1 MTCESANK
9 QLLLHLYGELGFDEE
24 EALEQHLDACAA
36 CRAELNALKCFHRLA
51 DGAEMAPPAGL
62 LESCRQELEARL
74 KDEAPAKR
82 PGWWSRFR
90 SWRPAAPAWKPA
102 AAVALVALGF
112 FSARLTAPSSEG
124 GAHLASTPVTS
135 RVRYIEPESSGKVQI
150 VLEETR
156 QRVLT
161 GGLDEAPIRSLLLQA
176 ARNREDP
183 GLRVES
189 IDILK
194 SQSASTEVRSAL
206 LAALRSDPD
215 SGVRLKALE
224 GLKSFTLDAETRQAV
239 AHTLLT
245 DDNAS
250 VRALAVNLLV
260 EGKQQDI
267 VGVLQELLHKENND
281 YIRER
286 SARALREMRASV
298 ETF

>member
-1 MTCESANK
+1 MTCESANE

-36 CRAELNALKCFHRLA
+36 CRAELNALKSLHRMA

-62 LESCRQELEARL
+62 LESCRQELESRL
-74 KDEAPAKR
+74 KDETPAKR
-82 PGWWSRFR
+82 PGWWTRLWN
-90 SWRPAAPAWKPA
+90 WRPAAVAWKPA

-112 FSARLTAPSSEG
+112 FSARLTAPRQEG
-124 GAHLASTPVTS
+124 GTHLASAPVAS
-135 RVRYIEPESSGKVQI
+135 RVRHIEPESSGKVQI

-161 GGLDEAPIRSLLLQA
+161 GGLDEAPIRSLLIQA
-176 ARNREDP
+176 ARDREDP

-189 IDILK
+189 IDMLK
-194 SQSASTEVRSAL
+194 SQSASADVRGAL

-224 GLKSFTLDAETRQAV
+224 GLKSFAPDAEMRQAV

-267 VGVLQELLHKENND
+267 VGVLQELLRKENND

>member
-1 MTCESANK
+1 
-9 QLLLHLYGELGFDEE
+9 
-24 EALEQHLDACAA
+24 LEQHLDACAA
-36 CRAELNALKCFHRLA
+36 CRGELNALKSLHRLA

-62 LESCRQELEARL
+62 LESCRQELESRL
-74 KDEAPAKR
+74 RDEAPAKR
-82 PGWWSRFR
+82 SGWWNRFW
-90 SWRPAAPAWKPA
+90 SWRPAALAWKPA

-112 FSARLTAPSSEG
+112 FSARLTMPGQES
-124 GAHLASTPVTS
+124 GARLASGSQPVAS
-135 RVRYIEPESSGKVQI
+135 RVRYIEPASSGKVQI

-161 GGLDEAPIRSLLLQA
+161 GALDEAPIRSLLLQA

-194 SQSASTEVRSAL
+194 SQSASTEVRGAL

-267 VGVLQELLHKENND
+267 VGVLQELLHKEDND